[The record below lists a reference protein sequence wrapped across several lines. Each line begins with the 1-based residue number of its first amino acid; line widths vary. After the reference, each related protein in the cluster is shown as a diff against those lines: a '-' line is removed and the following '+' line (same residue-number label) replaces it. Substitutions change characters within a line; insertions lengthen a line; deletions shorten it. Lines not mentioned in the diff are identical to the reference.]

1 MYFFC
6 AWNLLAY
13 VGYQYYNREELGIK
27 LDTDETLGLIYF
39 NKGSNSFSFNFIVL
53 YMYSWTISEKSQDS
67 ECYCLSIQEL

>member
-53 YMYSWTISEKSQDS
+53 YMYS
-67 ECYCLSIQEL
+67 

>member
-1 MYFFC
+1 M
-6 AWNLLAY
+6 AY

-53 YMYSWTISEKSQDS
+53 YMYS
-67 ECYCLSIQEL
+67 